1 MGPVNWV
8 AVVLAAGMAA
18 FVLRLF
24 WRGPA
29 SIRGSWFYLLQIVPA
44 AMLGHALARIGSDKL
59 AVKPQL
65 YFMQAGGLALAIVIP
80 ALWML
85 GLRDGKGARELWR
98 DSVAFLFAY
107 LAMGTVFWGL
117 S

>member
-29 SIRGSWFYLLQIVPA
+29 SIRGSWFYLLQFVPA
-44 AMLGHALARIGSDKL
+44 AMLGHALARIGPEKL
-59 AVKPQL
+59 AAKPHL

-80 ALWML
+80 ALWMSHVRH
-85 GLRDGKGARELWR
+85 GVSAREGWR
-98 DSVAFLFAY
+98 DSAAFLAAY
-107 LAMGTVFWGL
+107 LAMGGVFWGL
-117 S
+117 G